1 MKMSSTLVR
10 SGPLGLALLL
20 GAAGA
25 GAQMYKWTDARGV
38 IHYSDQ
44 PPAGKDTKVE
54 TKAFGGGARQ
64 VELPYALAEAVR
76 GNPVV
81 LYTTAG
87 CKACD
92 AGRVLLKQR
101 GIPFSEKTVKSSDD
115 QQKLKEAGGDGQ
127 LPLLVIGST
136 TRIGFEAGAWHE
148 ALTSAAYPAQKILP
162 ANYQYPAAVPAAPAR
177 ALAGDVVRD
186 EVRDQES
193 PAAARP
199 KAPPPPGETPPGF
212 RF

>member
-1 MKMSSTLVR
+1 MKLSSTLIR
-10 SGPLGLALLL
+10 SGPLGLLLLL

-25 GAQMYKWTDARGV
+25 GAQMYKWTDAKGV
-38 IHYSDQ
+38 VHYSDQ
-44 PPAGKDTKVE
+44 PPAGNTKVE
-54 TKAFGGGARQ
+54 TKAFAGGAGQ

-101 GIPFSEKTVKSSDD
+101 GIPFSEKTVKSNDD
-115 QQKLKEAGGDGQ
+115 QLKLKEAGGDGQ

-136 TRIGFEAGAWHE
+136 TRTGFEAGAWNE
-148 ALTSAAYPAQKILP
+148 ALTSAAYPTQKILP
-162 ANYQYPAAVPAAPAR
+162 ANYQYPAAVPAAPERPPAR
-177 ALAGDVVRD
+177 DVVR
-186 EVRDQES
+186 EQQQPPV
-193 PAAARP
+193 AARP
-199 KAPPPPGETPPGF
+199 KTPPPPGDTPPGF

>member
-1 MKMSSTLVR
+1 MKISSALVR

-25 GAQMYKWTDARGV
+25 SAQMYKWTDAKGV
-38 IHYSDQ
+38 VHYSDQ
-44 PPAGKDTKVE
+44 LPAGKAKVE
-54 TKAFGGGARQ
+54 TKAFAGGARH

-87 CKACD
+87 CTACD

-127 LPLLVIGST
+127 LPLLVIGSR
-136 TRIGFEAGAWHE
+136 TRIGFEAGAWNE
-148 ALTSAAYPAQKILP
+148 ALTSAAYPTQKILP
-162 ANYQYPAAVPAAPAR
+162 ANYQYPAAVPAAPASP
-177 ALAGDVVRD
+177 LA
-186 EVRDQES
+186 RDQEP

-199 KAPPPPGETPPGF
+199 KAPPPPGDTPPGF

>member
-1 MKMSSTLVR
+1 MKISSALVR

-25 GAQMYKWTDARGV
+25 GAQMYKWTDAKGV
-38 IHYSDQ
+38 VHYSDQ

-54 TKAFGGGARQ
+54 TKAFAGGARQ
-64 VELPYALAEAVR
+64 AELPYALAEAVR
-76 GNPVV
+76 ANPVV
-81 LYTTAG
+81 LYTTAA
-87 CKACD
+87 CNACD
-92 AGRVLLKQR
+92 AGRVLLQRR
-101 GIPFSEKTVKSSDD
+101 GIPFAEKTVKSNDD
-115 QQKLKEAGGDGQ
+115 QLKLKEAGGDGQ

-136 TRIGFEAGAWHE
+136 THIGFEAGAWNE
-148 ALTSAAYPAQKILP
+148 ALTSAAYPAQKMLP

-177 ALAGDVVRD
+177 PLAPNVVRAP
-186 EVRDQES
+186 EP

-199 KAPPPPGETPPGF
+199 KAPPPPPGDSPPGF